1 MHTKSK
7 NTHKKCENA
16 NVVPLKKGTAK
27 TKSFVPLEK
36 EQQKHKCRSFGKG
49 TVKIKSA
56 EVLFHSK
63 RNSKTESAEV
73 LFHSE
78 RNSKM
83 DNHKMQTCKKTNSLF
98 TALMLRMSYTLNE
111 ATPET
116 QNIKK
121 YQKRNNVLFKNNM

>member
-1 MHTKSK
+1 MQ
-7 NTHKKCENA
+7 KCCSIQ
-16 NVVPLKKGTAK
+16 KGTAK
-27 TKSFVPLEK
+27 
-36 EQQKHKCRSFGKG
+36 R
-49 TVKIKSA
+49 
-56 EVLFHSK
+56 
-63 RNSKTESAEV
+63 ESAEV

-116 QNIKK
+116 QNIREIRKETTFYLKK
-121 YQKRNNVLFKNNM
+121 NM